1 MAGGSV
7 KRPSVV
13 GRHNATHAAAPIL
26 AMPRAQR
33 LNLPVDASSFVGRGE
48 ELDDIAAKLTE
59 GRLVTLVGPGGIG
72 KTRLALR
79 AATEVAPNYPDG
91 AHLVELGG
99 VDAAGVEAALARLP
113 IDRQALLVID
123 NCEHVRPACAAAVHR
138 ILRESPHVA
147 VLATS
152 RQRLEVPGEQVL
164 HVQPLTVPRAE
175 DVESGAAGTTEAM
188 QLLVERVKAARPQF
202 ELTPTIVP
210 SVAEICR
217 RVDGLPLAIEL
228 AAARMAVLSP
238 AEVLSRLDDP
248 FRLLTDRSTI
258 PPERHRSVIKALD
271 WGHSLLTE
279 PEATLFARL
288 GVFATPWD
296 LEAAEA
302 VCGGG
307 VIAAD
312 DVLDLLT
319 ALVAQSLVMV
329 ERRGS
334 ETRFR
339 MLGMHTRY
347 AMTKL
352 VESEEID
359 VISEQHARWC
369 LATAERAA
377 HERAGPH
384 PERWLDTLEDRHA
397 EFRAALEWAR
407 DSERA
412 DIVLAL
418 GGALSWF
425 WETRGHLAEGL
436 EWLHWAVEHEPDA
449 DLEVRAKALRGAGI
463 LTWLLGDATTAMP
476 LVDEAVGLFRR
487 AGNEQ
492 EASGCV
498 CTSAFQVC
506 ANPIHSLPTVE
517 ADLVTIRAHQDWG
530 RLARSLVNAG
540 VAHFF
545 VSDAGRAKAC
555 FEECLALPREGIEV
569 EVVFDALLGLGRV
582 HVLSGDLTAAERAL
596 VEALEAIRS
605 TGDDD
610 GLSAT
615 LGWIGEIHRIRG
627 DYAAARDAITE
638 AIDHAQRAEF
648 PLSLARCQQFLGR
661 VEASEGNLGAA
672 RRLLQ
677 ESLDAPCGGQMPYH
691 RVRSL
696 LGLADV
702 ALMDGVTDGV
712 RGLLDE
718 ALSLAKDA
726 GDRQGQALTLTN
738 FARLESLEGDADRA
752 ARCAHEAL
760 QVQERIGDVI
770 GIITSLETLAELG
783 AASGRSKVAA
793 RLFGAAQ
800 RAREVRGC
808 RRPVADQPALF
819 RRLPQL
825 AALLESGAWAAAVTE
840 GSTLSQAEAV
850 SYAVRGRGSKDRP
863 AIGWDSL
870 TRAERDIAILV
881 AEGMSNREIGLR
893 LLVSARTVETHLS
906 HIYAKLP
913 VANRRELARA
923 ARERSLVLEPQT
935 AT

>member
-1 MAGGSV
+1 MSTAGAV
-7 KRPSVV
+7 ARPSVV
-13 GRHNATHAAAPIL
+13 GRYTATRAAAPIL
-26 AMPRAQR
+26 SLPRAIRQAI
-33 LNLPVDASSFVGRGE
+33 PAEASSFVGRAE
-48 ELDDIAAKLTE
+48 QLDDVADALAE
-59 GRLVTLVGPGGIG
+59 GRLVTLVGPGGVG

-79 AATEVAPNYPDG
+79 VAEQVAPNYPDC
-91 AHLVELGG
+91 AHFVELGG
-99 VDAAGVEAALARLP
+99 VDAAGVAETLAALPVDGR
-113 IDRQALLVID
+113 ALLVID

-138 ILRESPHVA
+138 ILRENQHVV

-152 RQRLEVPGEQVL
+152 RQRLEVPGEQVM
-164 HVQPLTVPRAE
+164 HVRPLPVPLAE
-175 DVESGAAGTTEAM
+175 DVESGAAALTESV
-188 QLLVERVKAARPQF
+188 QLLVERVKAARPHF
-202 ELTPTIVP
+202 ELTPEIVP
-210 SVAEICR
+210 IVAEICR

-258 PPERHRSVIKALD
+258 PPERHRSVMAALD
-271 WGHSLLTE
+271 WGHALLTE

-288 GVFATPWD
+288 GVFATAWD
-296 LEAAEA
+296 LEAAGA
-302 VCGGG
+302 VCSGGI
-307 VIAAD
+307 VKAH
-312 DVLDLLT
+312 DVLDVLT
-319 ALVAQSLVMV
+319 ALVAQSLVV
-329 ERRGS
+329 VDRRGPD
-334 ETRFR
+334 TRFR
-339 MLGMHTRY
+339 MLGIHARY

-359 VISEQHARWC
+359 LIAERHAEWC

-377 HERAGPH
+377 RERAGPH
-384 PERWLDTLEDRHA
+384 PERWLDMLEDRHG

-407 DSERA
+407 DSERG
-412 DIVLAL
+412 DIVLGL

-425 WETRGHLAEGL
+425 WETRGHVSEGVDVL
-436 EWLHWAVEHEPDA
+436 RWAVEHEPDA
-449 DLEVRAKALRGAGI
+449 EPELRARALRGAGI

-476 LVDEAVGLFRR
+476 LVDEAVGLYRR

-498 CTSAFQVC
+498 CTSALQVC

-517 ADLVTIRAHQDWG
+517 ADLVTIRAHEDWG

-545 VSDAGRAKAC
+545 VSEVPRAKTC
-555 FEECLALPREGIEV
+555 FEECLALPREAVEA

-582 HVLSGDLTAAERAL
+582 HVLSGDLAAAEATFT
-596 VEALEAIRS
+596 EALEMIQPS
-605 TGDDD
+605 GDDD

-615 LGWIGEIHRIRG
+615 LGWVGEVQRIRG
-627 DYAAARDAITE
+627 DYVAARAALTDAVEHARATE
-638 AIDHAQRAEF
+638 L
-648 PLSLARCQQFLGR
+648 PLSVARCQQFLGR
-661 VEASEGNLGAA
+661 LEASEGNLEAA
-672 RRLLQ
+672 RELLAQ
-677 ESLDAPCGGQMPYH
+677 SLDAPCGEQMPYH

-702 ALMDGVTDGV
+702 ALMEGATDGI
-712 RGLLDE
+712 RALLDE
-718 ALSLAKDA
+718 ALQLAADA
-726 GDRQGQALTLTN
+726 GDRQGQGLALTN
-738 FARLESLEGDADRA
+738 FARLESLEGDDDRA
-752 ARCAHEAL
+752 ARFAHEGL
-760 QVQERIGDVI
+760 QMQERIGDVI

-800 RAREVRGC
+800 RAREARGC
-808 RRPVADQPALF
+808 LRPLADQPALL

-825 AALLESGAWAAAVTE
+825 AALLESGAWTAAVTE
-840 GSTLSQAEAV
+840 GSTLSPEQAV

-863 AIGWDSL
+863 PIGWESL
-870 TRAERDIAILV
+870 TPAERDIATLV

-906 HIYAKLP
+906 HIYAKVP
-913 VANRRELARA
+913 VANRRELSRA
-923 ARERSLVLEPQT
+923 ARERSLLEAPT
-935 AT
+935 AG